1 MKVTVHNGDK
11 TIYSSDIDSEGNYN
25 IEYLL
30 NRELSNIKIFIF
42 EEDSNDLSIFDNI
55 DLNKIYITI
64 NYEDNSS
71 NIKEISI
78 PLQISKEY
86 SNSFLF

>member
-55 DLNKIYITI
+55 